1 MATEGVETMD
11 DDIRVSSQSVEDLLR
26 DTLRHH
32 EETWS
37 DALKD
42 QFLMETMIEL
52 FKSRRRAGWTQDQVA
67 QAIGT
72 TQSAIARWEKD
83 FEGKISLHRLADFA
97 LACGMVPKIQ
107 FESIDVAK
115 QRMAFC
121 DNVSTDHNVVNF
133 PDHDS
138 STTAANNFANVNLA
152 G

>member
-1 MATEGVETMD
+1 MD

-26 DTLRHH
+26 DTLMHH
-32 EETWS
+32 EETWPN
-37 DALKD
+37 ALKD
-42 QFLMETMIEL
+42 HFLMGTMIEL
-52 FKSRRRAGWTQDQVA
+52 FKCRRRAGWTQDQVA

-72 TQSAIARWEKD
+72 TQSAIPRWEKD

-115 QRMAFC
+115 QRMAFL
-121 DNVSTDHNVVNF
+121 DNFSTDPNVVNF
-133 PDHDS
+133 PGHDS
-138 STTAANNFANVNLA
+138 STTASNNFANINLA